1 MGRALPA
8 ARVRAAAAHRPHQ
21 LHLGVI
27 GPVLQSQQH
36 VLLREEG
43 RLHHQRAEREVR
55 AAGVELRRAAGE
67 RDRRGHVTRRER
79 FLGVQTGEV
88 GVEFEGEAAG
98 VVVDLPILAAAVREL
113 AKVEGRRGEILEADH
128 AEEERLG
135 RRHRRRQRQ
144 LQVGV
149 DRIVVGGRQRVG
161 GAEAPVEEER
171 RAVER
176 VREDA
181 VAPRRHALLL
191 FGVHARVPVEDMG
204 RECAGSP

>member
-1 MGRALPA
+1 M
-8 ARVRAAAAHRPHQ
+8 
-21 LHLGVI
+21 
-27 GPVLQSQQH
+27 
-36 VLLREEG
+36 LLREEG

-67 RDRRGHVTRRER
+67 RDGRGHVTRRER
-79 FLGVQTGEV
+79 LLGVQTGEV
-88 GVEFEGEAAG
+88 GVELEGEAAA

-113 AKVEGRRGEILEADH
+113 AEVEGRRGEILEADH

-135 RRHRRRQRQ
+135 RRHRRRQRE
-144 LQVGV
+144 LEVGV

-161 GAEAPVEEER
+161 GAEAAVEEER

-181 VAPRRHALLL
+181 VAPRRHPLLL
-191 FGVHARVPVEDMG
+191 LRVHARVPVEETG
-204 RECAGSP
+204 SAGSP

>member
-1 MGRALPA
+1 M
-8 ARVRAAAAHRPHQ
+8 
-21 LHLGVI
+21 
-27 GPVLQSQQH
+27 
-36 VLLREEG
+36 LLREEG

-55 AAGVELRRAAGE
+55 AGVELRRAAGE

-79 FLGVQTGEV
+79 FLGVQTGQV

-98 VVVDLPILAAAVREL
+98 VVVDLAILAAAVREL
-113 AKVEGRRGEILEADH
+113 AKVEGRRGQVLEADD

-135 RRHRRRQRQ
+135 RRHRRRQRE
-144 LQVGV
+144 LEVGV
-149 DRIVVGGRQRVG
+149 DRVVVGGRQRVG
-161 GAEAPVEEER
+161 GAEAAVEEER

-191 FGVHARVPVEDMG
+191 FGVHARVPVEDTG
-204 RECAGSP
+204 RECGVT